1 EQEKVRE
8 AIIKANPEL
17 QLSTENIT
25 VDEQGNTVITKDGK
39 TTKILGKDLVTK
51 SAEEDKEKY
60 PVVEP
65 DKVKVNNKKELSSE
79 EKKEVEEAVK
89 ASNPKAKTVTV
100 KENG

>member
-1 EQEKVRE
+1 EIEYEDGSKNNLSGEK
-8 AIIKANPEL
+8 
-17 QLSTENIT
+17 T
-25 VDEQGNTVITKDGK
+25 VVE
-39 TTKILGKDLVTK
+39 K
-51 SAEEDKEKY
+51 SDKEKY

-79 EKKEVEEAVK
+79 EKKEVEEAVR